1 MNGLFLSFF
10 PHVNDS
16 IPNNINRLKTLT
28 HILSQ
33 PHMKKVA
40 ASSRLSTRS
49 LPKHFRTSH
58 NSIQGQRSSSYG
70 TGSWSVGAWRGG
82 FSAAGA
88 GHQERTICLST
99 SPAGLS
105 DSTTSLSALAVFA
118 FSFFLYL
125 AAALA
130 ISLRCSVSSQALKKD
145 LDGNVFIWAADAG
158 PFLYR
163 SRLLHDLNRATKLNH
178 TTCANA

>member
-16 IPNNINRLKTLT
+16 IPNNIIRLKTLT
-28 HILSQ
+28 HSLSQ

-58 NSIQGQRSSSYG
+58 NSIQGQRSTSHG
-70 TGSWSVGAWRGG
+70 TGSWSWSVGAWRGG
-82 FSAAGA
+82 FSGAGA
-88 GHQERTICLST
+88 GHQQRTICLST

-118 FSFFLYL
+118 FSFFQYL

-130 ISLRCSVSSQALKKD
+130 FRFDILCRQTLKK
-145 LDGNVFIWAADAG
+145 
-158 PFLYR
+158 R
-163 SRLLHDLNRATKLNH
+163 SRWKYLDLGCRCRTFFVP
-178 TTCANA
+178 